1 MLVILLLTCALIL
14 YGIWEFSAH
23 QRNIRSIPI
32 RIHVNGTR
40 GKSSV
45 TRLIAATLRSG
56 GLRTYAKTTGT
67 LPRVIDEKGLEM
79 PVLRPTYI
87 PNIIEQV
94 KIIDYIHK
102 HKPDAMVIECMAVQ
116 PEYQWICEHRMVKAT
131 IGVITNARPD
141 HLREMGPSMENVTR
155 SLLNTLPDGGIAFT
169 AEKRMFPLMKQE
181 ADRKHVAI
189 IQIPKESVTDEMMH
203 GFSYLEHREN
213 VAVALAVAKHL
224 DISAEKALQGMYQS
238 HPDAGALRMYKVGDK
253 GKEVRF
259 INALAANDPESS
271 LSVWQKVRRLY
282 SQDVTVI
289 VLLNTRADRF
299 DRSIQLLE
307 MIGNHIKYDHIIS
320 IGEKT
325 AMLAHHYRHCNINKS
340 KVVDMGLTRTESV
353 YHKVIDLT
361 KEKALILAVGNMGA
375 GGLAVANVFRDRAKQ
390 QEKENRSG

>member
-155 SLLNTLPDGGIAFT
+155 SLLNTLP
-169 AEKRMFPLMKQE
+169 
-181 ADRKHVAI
+181 
-189 IQIPKESVTDEMMH
+189 
-203 GFSYLEHREN
+203 
-213 VAVALAVAKHL
+213 
-224 DISAEKALQGMYQS
+224 
-238 HPDAGALRMYKVGDK
+238 
-253 GKEVRF
+253 
-259 INALAANDPESS
+259 
-271 LSVWQKVRRLY
+271 
-282 SQDVTVI
+282 
-289 VLLNTRADRF
+289 
-299 DRSIQLLE
+299 
-307 MIGNHIKYDHIIS
+307 
-320 IGEKT
+320 
-325 AMLAHHYRHCNINKS
+325 
-340 KVVDMGLTRTESV
+340 
-353 YHKVIDLT
+353 
-361 KEKALILAVGNMGA
+361 
-375 GGLAVANVFRDRAKQ
+375 
-390 QEKENRSG
+390 